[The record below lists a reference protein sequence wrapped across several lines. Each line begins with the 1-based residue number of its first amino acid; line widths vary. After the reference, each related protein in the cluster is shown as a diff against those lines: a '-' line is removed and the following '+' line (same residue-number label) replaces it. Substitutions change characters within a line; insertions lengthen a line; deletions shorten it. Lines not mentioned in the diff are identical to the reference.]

1 MRHLET
7 SFPPSFDSHA
17 SGCSASAKI
26 DYIRKAKVRRPGRFQ
41 QNMSVQQELLLRLG
55 GLRRGVG
62 SSRERDVLSGINSGV
77 PQDIAI
83 PNVTPSFTTYIVG
96 HEHSLQVTGG
106 FSPENHPL

>member
-1 MRHLET
+1 
-7 SFPPSFDSHA
+7 
-17 SGCSASAKI
+17 
-26 DYIRKAKVRRPGRFQ
+26 
-41 QNMSVQQELLLRLG
+41 MSVHQELLLRLG

-83 PNVTPSFTTYIVG
+83 PNVTTSLTTYTVG